1 MEGNTGGVTAPQVED
16 GPPAGRRLKSSK
28 PVALVVEMHAD
39 TRFILRRVLE
49 RSGCRVV
56 EAADGFEAIEIAG
69 RERPDLVLMDGRLPL
84 LSGPDATRLIRESA
98 LLQEVLIIGLSGWE
112 APGFHAAALAAGCN
126 EGLDGPIDFKR
137 FEGLLS
143 GLAGAAFA
151 AG

>member
-1 MEGNTGGVTAPQVED
+1 MEGNRGAVAVPQNED
-16 GPPAGRRLKSSK
+16 RPPAGRRLKKSR
-28 PVALVVEMHAD
+28 PLALVVEMHAD

-56 EAADGFEAIEIAG
+56 EAADGFEAIEVTG

-84 LSGPDATRLIRESA
+84 LSGPNATRLIRDNA

-112 APGFHAAALAAGCN
+112 APSFHAAALAAGCN

-143 GLAGAAFA
+143 GLAGASFA